1 MKPIR
6 SPEMA
11 KQKILN
17 ALRHLDMD
25 TNPIYK
31 AKRNLFVGRYKEK
44 EELES
49 ALISLI
55 SSSDNSLA
63 ETTLL
68 AP

>member
-1 MKPIR
+1 MTK
-6 SPEMA
+6 SG
-11 KQKILN
+11 KILN

-49 ALISLI
+49 ALNLYVEPRYNTIS
-55 SSSDNSLA
+55 
-63 ETTLL
+63 
-68 AP
+68 